1 MEGLDPK
8 IINKIKE
15 KIQKELAQRERE
27 TLEFWLAEIQ
37 RIYQKKHSSLE
48 ELKSELKIYI
58 EKMKNRLEILK
69 TKGY

>member
-8 IINKIKE
+8 IINKLKE
-15 KIQKELAQRERE
+15 KIQRELTQREKE

-37 RIYQKKHSSLE
+37 KIYQKKHTSLE
-48 ELKSELKIYI
+48 ELKSELRIYI
-58 EKMKNRLEILK
+58 EKMKNRLDIIK

>member
-8 IINKIKE
+8 LINKLKD
-15 KIQKELAQRERE
+15 KIQRELVQRERE

-37 RIYQKKHSSLE
+37 KIYQKKHTSLE
-48 ELKSELKIYI
+48 ELKSELKLYI
-58 EKMKNRLEILK
+58 EKMKNRLEIIK